1 MRAGSVCQWPF
12 CIFRR
17 VKILLSF
24 FFFLPFCNSLGF
36 ASSLL
41 LRSISIIKAVL
52 LLRIFKN
59 KFKTLSNFEVPG
71 MRGRGAQARY
81 RGDGHFQQGHP
92 EETTKT
98 EFHSPYL
105 GIWTFAACVT
115 CLRGRKPTT
124 ANEMSFLFHTY
135 LWWTNWIKAG
145 NI

>member
-1 MRAGSVCQWPF
+1 MPVT
-12 CIFRR
+12 
-17 VKILLSF
+17 ILYFQKLKSCCL

-71 MRGRGAQARY
+71 MRGRGAKAKY

-98 EFHSPYL
+98 EFHSPHL
-105 GIWTFAACVT
+105 GI
-115 CLRGRKPTT
+115 
-124 ANEMSFLFHTY
+124 
-135 LWWTNWIKAG
+135 
-145 NI
+145 